1 MEKKNF
7 FGVGCGVV
15 LSIFLVLLS
24 VLPIVGAIAAKVAG
38 YILLFKISE
47 WSFHW
52 YYIETDIK
60 FMTISLSVT
69 LWLLYYIALLFITA
83 FFISAHQRICKRIK
97 KRKL

>member
-1 MEKKNF
+1 MEKNNTL
-7 FGVGCGVV
+7 GVGCAIV
-15 LSIFLVLLS
+15 LSIFL

-60 FMTISLSVT
+60 FMTISLSVA
-69 LWLLYYIALLFITA
+69 LWVWYFIALVFITV
-83 FFISAHQRICKRIK
+83 FFTSAYQRICKRIK
-97 KRKL
+97 KENYDN